1 MKCFIAFSAVLLLCS
16 CAAPQSNKLG
26 ETVNLENPSENTPEI
41 PAIFSVPPKGTDL
54 LISYDAYTAYRDK
67 YQSAAGAKS
76 FAQAPSGAWGYVTKR
91 DTQTIANSDALAL
104 CEQHNKKF
112 ASTFPCQ
119 LVNVAG
125 EWVNKGN
132 EAETILASLPK
143 FAPTAPINLRQLANN
158 DAEDINS
165 EHYSLALAKR
175 IWFHQNAVSIDPSI
189 SYVGSSFNVG
199 AWGVIGD
206 FYPPAKTLMRY
217 ATNHLKQTLLEN
229 PKNKLEEMLEYRSLN
244 NALHRADNTYELF
257 LWLDENH
264 PDVASANFHLF
275 REALTER
282 QAFHLYSKYTKPQ
295 IDYADLV
302 SGYLHSNNAIESKG
316 LQAQDKIDK
325 IRLFHKNRFI
335 YDVSRLVAI
344 LAINNRAEEAE
355 LIVKK
360 AQLELPSQ
368 EFTNSLIRALDGELP
383 KAVY

>member
-1 MKCFIAFSAVLLLCS
+1 MKCFIAFSAALLLCS
-16 CAAPQSNKLG
+16 CAAPQSTKLS
-26 ETVNLENPSENTPEI
+26 ETVNHENPSENTPEI

-67 YQSAAGAKS
+67 YQSATGAKS

-91 DTQTIANSDALAL
+91 DTQTIANSDALAI

-112 ASTFPCQ
+112 SDAFPCK

-143 FAPTAPINLRQLANN
+143 FTPANPIDLKLLRSNVQADLNN
-158 DAEDINS
+158 KN
-165 EHYSLALAKR
+165 YNLALAKR
-175 IWFHQNAVSIDPSI
+175 IWFHRHALSINEHYSAVRT
-189 SYVGSSFNVG
+189 SYGLS
-199 AWGVIGD
+199 AWAELGD
-206 FYPPAKTLMRY
+206 LYPPAKTLMRY

-229 PKNKLEEMLEYRSLN
+229 PKNKFEEMLEYRSLN

-257 LWLDENH
+257 LWLDKNH

-282 QAFHLYSKYTKPQ
+282 QAFQLYSKYTKPQ

-302 SGYLHSNNAIESKG
+302 SGYLHSINAIESKG
-316 LQAQDKIDK
+316 LQAQEKIDK
-325 IRLFHKNRFI
+325 IRLFHNNRFI

-344 LAINNRAEEAE
+344 LAINNRTDEAE